1 MAITQLS
8 AFLENTPGTLYQ
20 VVSALSDADVN
31 LRALSVADTK
41 DFGILRVIVSDADKA
56 KKVLSEY
63 TVAAETKVIAVKMD
77 DHAGALKK
85 ILQIM
90 QEAGINIEYV
100 YAFTGARTGSAYV
113 VMRVDDIDEAEAV
126 LAGNNIVTLCD
137 KDMED
142 VLDQ

>member
-8 AFLENTPGTLYQ
+8 AFLENTPGTLYKA
-20 VVSALSDADVN
+20 VCAISEAGVN
-31 LRALSVADTK
+31 LRALSVADTR
-41 DFGILRVIVSDADKA
+41 DFGILRVIVSDAERA
-56 KKVLSEY
+56 KKVLSDY

-113 VMRVDDIDEAEAV
+113 VMRVDNIDEAEAI

>member
-41 DFGILRVIVSDADKA
+41 DFGILRVIVSDAERA
-56 KKVLSEY
+56 KKVLSDY

-100 YAFTGARTGSAYV
+100 CAFTGARSRSAYV
-113 VMRVDDIDEAEAV
+113 
-126 LAGNNIVTLCD
+126 AGCRL
-137 KDMED
+137 
-142 VLDQ
+142 